1 VCDSRCEENGK
12 SFWSG
17 LKHPLTILLVGSAL
31 SYWLVPWIGEKVSHG
46 HVLQEQRVNQA
57 RDVLTQALID
67 DEQLNMIV
75 TAYGMF
81 DNGAAS
87 DPKSYKAAQAEL
99 RRNSGE
105 LYLGFDRHAWWWGH
119 DLPMLSGLLEL
130 PQGNKKT
137 IEDLNSAY
145 ANNLVESTHQLDLLG
160 RQFLGKDYVP
170 GNAKNAEV
178 LNAARSRLAELAKD
192 RGAITRQLAGLFM
205 PSGLNW

>member
-1 VCDSRCEENGK
+1 
-12 SFWSG
+12 
-17 LKHPLTILLVGSAL
+17 
-31 SYWLVPWIGEKVSHG
+31 
-46 HVLQEQRVNQA
+46 
-57 RDVLTQALID
+57 
-67 DEQLNMIV
+67 
-75 TAYGMF
+75 
-81 DNGAAS
+81 
-87 DPKSYKAAQAEL
+87 
-99 RRNSGE
+99 
-105 LYLGFDRHAWWWGH
+105 
-119 DLPMLSGLLEL
+119 MLSGLLEL